1 LGLGEKPTG
10 RKDVA
15 IYRLEAK
22 ILGRQAKDKAGHA
35 VAGKQVSV
43 VAKAAYRSGER
54 LRDERIE
61 KSFDY
66 RSRSQE
72 VVYREILSPEDA
84 PAWLQ
89 APESREKRQQL
100 WNEVERVEKRKDSQL
115 AREFVISL
123 PVELDRDA
131 QVEGAR
137 RWCKEELVSQGF
149 VADLAVHRSKDGKN
163 PHAHVLCTL
172 RPMGEDGFGL
182 KPSTDGKFNGRGS
195 VGKGAKSDLDSW
207 RESWAEA
214 ENRALE
220 SAGSAARVDH
230 RSLADQ
236 GIDRRPEPKIGVSAM
251 NMQRRGKVHDPDKV
265 RAARRVRVR
274 NLIIPAVRDVEGP
287 GEVHQ
292 EGLGVSWRDRA
303 AVVVGRLYDRSRD
316 FLADESSGG
325 GGWRKRIE
333 KERDREVDGPDLPG

>member
-1 LGLGEKPTG
+1 LGLGGEPTG
-10 RKDVA
+10 KDEVA

-22 ILGRQAKDKAGHA
+22 ILGRQAKDRAGQV

-72 VVYREILSPEDA
+72 VVHREILSPEDA

-89 APESREKRQQL
+89 APESREKRQRL

-123 PVELDRDA
+123 PVELDREA
-131 QVEGAR
+131 QIEAAR
-137 RWCKEELVSQGF
+137 RWCNEELVSEGF
-149 VADLAVHRSKDGKN
+149 VVDLAVHRSKDGKN
-163 PHAHVLCTL
+163 PHAHILSTL
-172 RPMGEDGFGL
+172 RPIGEDGFGL

-195 VGKGAKSDLDSW
+195 VGKGAKSDLDQW

-214 ENRALE
+214 ENRAL
-220 SAGSAARVDH
+220 STAGSTARVDH

-236 GIDRRPEPKIGVSAM
+236 GIDRIPEPKIGVSAM
-251 NMQRRGKVHDPDKV
+251 NMQRSGKLHDPDRV
-265 RAARRVRVR
+265 REARRVKVR
-274 NLIIPAVRDVEGP
+274 NEVLPAIRDVEQS
-287 GEVHQ
+287 GEVRQ
-292 EGLGVSWRDRA
+292 EGIGANWWERA
-303 AVVVGRLYDRSRD
+303 AVALGQMYDRSME
-316 FLADESSGG
+316 FLSDESSGG
-325 GGWRKRIE
+325 NWRKYVERRRE
-333 KERDREVDGPDLPG
+333 KEVDGHDAPGL